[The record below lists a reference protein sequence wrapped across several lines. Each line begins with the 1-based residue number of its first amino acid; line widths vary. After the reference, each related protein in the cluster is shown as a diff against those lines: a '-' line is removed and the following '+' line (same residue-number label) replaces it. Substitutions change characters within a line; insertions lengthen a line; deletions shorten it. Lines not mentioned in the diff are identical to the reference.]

1 MSQYL
6 YVKSCMCAIITL
18 ETPNLLM
25 DAFDV
30 NPVNPACTFDLSQ
43 TTEWK
48 AAWDPGN
55 GCCKEMAAVRK
66 WLLTMNC
73 QLLGCEPNI

>member
-48 AAWDPGN
+48 AAWDAGN
-55 GCCKEMAAVRK
+55 GCCKEMTADHELSAFR
-66 WLLTMNC
+66 L
-73 QLLGCEPNI
+73 

>member
-30 NPVNPACTFDLSQ
+30 NPVILDVAQSH
-43 TTEWK
+43 
-48 AAWDPGN
+48 
-55 GCCKEMAAVRK
+55 
-66 WLLTMNC
+66 
-73 QLLGCEPNI
+73 

>member
-6 YVKSCMCAIITL
+6 YVKSCICAIITL
-18 ETPNLLM
+18 CHGIFVTKITLVLLISRRQ
-25 DAFDV
+25 
-30 NPVNPACTFDLSQ
+30 L
-43 TTEWK
+43 
-48 AAWDPGN
+48 N
-55 GCCKEMAAVRK
+55 GRQRGTQEMAAVRK

>member
-6 YVKSCMCAIITL
+6 NVKSCMCAIITL
-18 ETPNLLM
+18 ETPNLLK
-25 DAFDV
+25 DAFDD
-30 NPVNPACTFDLSQ
+30 NPVIEGRQRGTQ
-43 TTEWK
+43 
-48 AAWDPGN
+48 
-55 GCCKEMAAVRK
+55 EMAAVRK

>member
-30 NPVNPACTFDLSQ
+30 SDS
-43 TTEWK
+43 EWK
-48 AAWDPGN
+48 AAWDAGN

>member
-30 NPVNPACTFDLSQ
+30 NLVILDVAQSS
-43 TTEWK
+43 
-48 AAWDPGN
+48 
-55 GCCKEMAAVRK
+55 
-66 WLLTMNC
+66 
-73 QLLGCEPNI
+73 